1 MISPEVVAEFKRRR
15 ILAAMNELCVE
26 KTYQRT
32 TMADI
37 AARAGFSR
45 STLYQ
50 HFQNR
55 AQVLEAAVEDAS
67 SNLLERVTGACVRA
81 GEDRGERLSAGLAET
96 LSWVASE
103 PGAAWLC
110 LVEAF
115 RGTPVTRARYLDVLS
130 RFGQMIGKS
139 SAQGVARPS
148 TFGDSLAGGIAS
160 VLAGMVKQEEGDR
173 VPDMQEQFM
182 VILQFPPAET

>member
-1 MISPEVVAEFKRRR
+1 MISPEVVADFKRRR

-37 AARAGFSR
+37 ASCAGICR

-50 HFQNR
+50 HFKNR
-55 AQVLEAAVEDAS
+55 PHVLEAAVEEAFSD
-67 SNLLERVTGACVRA
+67 LLERVTDACMRA

-110 LVEAF
+110 LIEAF

-130 RFGQMIGKS
+130 RFGQMIGES
-139 SAQGVARPS
+139 SARGVARPS
-148 TFGDSLAGGIAS
+148 MFGDSLAGGVAS
-160 VLAGMVKQEEGDR
+160 VLAGMVRQGEGDR
-173 VPDMQEQFM
+173 VPDMQERFM
-182 VILQFPPAET
+182 VLLQVPLAET